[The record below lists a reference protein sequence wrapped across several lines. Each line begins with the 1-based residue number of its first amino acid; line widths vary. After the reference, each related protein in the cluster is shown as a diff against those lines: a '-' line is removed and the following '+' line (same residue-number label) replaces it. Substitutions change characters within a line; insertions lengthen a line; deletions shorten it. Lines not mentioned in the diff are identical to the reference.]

1 MKLLCIHAHF
11 DDFEFVAGGS
21 FELLRRL
28 HPENFRA
35 RVLICTDG
43 RAGHQSLS
51 PEETHRRRVAEQ
63 QASAEVGG
71 YEFENLRLPDGSV
84 PREACLRV
92 SVELLA
98 ALWKSIRAFEP
109 DYIFCPPLATDPL
122 AGMHVDHVAV
132 AQAVREVAYM
142 INVPHA
148 FLPEYPADPAQSRPV
163 KVPVILNTY
172 DHYQFGQTHH
182 DLAINVE
189 SQFDLIAREAWCH
202 QSQIMEWLPWVG
214 RHRMPAPKDF
224 EDWKGVLRQRYFIQN
239 RQLGFKSKEAYEVFA
254 VTAWGEVPSFDQI
267 ENDFG
272 PLLTRKFCRLKKL
285 RYRLAR
291 WRAEPA

>member
-1 MKLLCIHAHF
+1 MKVLCIHAHF
-11 DDFEFVAGGS
+11 DDYEFVAGGT

-28 HPENFRA
+28 HGEEFRA

-43 RAGHQSLS
+43 SAGHQSMTLD
-51 PEETHRRRVAEQ
+51 ETRKRRVAEQ
-63 QASAEVGG
+63 HESAKVGN
-71 YEFENLRLPDGSV
+71 YEIENLTLPNGEV

-92 SVELLA
+92 SIDLLA

-109 DYIFCPPLATDPL
+109 DYIFCPPIASDPL

-148 FLPEYPADPAQSRPV
+148 FLKEYPADPAQSEQV
-163 KVPVILNTY
+163 KVPVILNAY
-172 DHYQFGQTHH
+172 DHYQFGQNSH

-189 SQFDLIAREAWCH
+189 SEFDLIAREAWCH
-202 QSQIMEWLPWVG
+202 ESQIMEWLPWVG
-214 RHRMPAPKDF
+214 RHKMPVPKDF
-224 EDWKGVLRQRYFIQN
+224 DDWKNILRERYLIQN

-254 VTAWGEVPSFDQI
+254 VTAWGDVPTFEQI

-272 PLLTRKFCRLKKL
+272 PLLTRKFSHLKKL

-291 WRAEPA
+291 WRSEPA